1 MNERVSILL
10 ESRILELRIWG
21 SSRRVG
27 AGRRGGSA
35 RPPGFERLRSQ
46 PVRGMEGSTHMEIEP
61 GTIALITGAG
71 AGIGRGC
78 AIALAAA
85 GATAV
90 GTDINS
96 AGSPAV

>member
-1 MNERVSILL
+1 
-10 ESRILELRIWG
+10 
-21 SSRRVG
+21 
-27 AGRRGGSA
+27 
-35 RPPGFERLRSQ
+35 
-46 PVRGMEGSTHMEIEP
+46 MEIEP

-85 GATAV
+85 GATV
-90 GTDINS
+90 VVTDINS